1 MAAARAG
8 VRPCAVSG
16 SCLCPFSPRSYL
28 CFESSK
34 SGSSK
39 RNKVIK
45 LVDITDIQ
53 KVSMGP
59 PVLCYPFRIPE
70 ERGHRATKLMGFSW
84 MSDMF
89 TVRE

>member
-1 MAAARAG
+1 MSQSVRGPRVRAVG
-8 VRPCAVSG
+8 RLLAWPPVHVLDSVH
-16 SCLCPFSPRSYL
+16 SPDPPHSYL

-53 KVSMGP
+53 KVG
-59 PVLCYPFRIPE
+59 
-70 ERGHRATKLMGFSW
+70 ATPHLSSGRLW
-84 MSDMF
+84 G
-89 TVRE
+89 REAGSHPGSGVG